1 MILNQVVETSCA
13 ATGMTSIACAT
24 FSKEEGETSCITPR
38 IAASFQGQV
47 KGEVILWPSLRQ
59 ACIEVLTSPQIC
71 RVDMQGSNSIYLFW
85 HLLRWLP
92 LLLGFASSTK
102 VWAALF
108 SGFFAGRRSFF
119 GVFLSLE
126 LLLLRV
132 ASWLLQWFQSQRH
145 VANFVFLE
153 PYFRRHSWAICF
165 QAQGRCQTQRD
176 AALIIPRP
184 HLHQHCCTSV
194 RVERKLKT
202 VCT

>member
-1 MILNQVVETSCA
+1 
-13 ATGMTSIACAT
+13 
-24 FSKEEGETSCITPR
+24 
-38 IAASFQGQV
+38 
-47 KGEVILWPSLRQ
+47 
-59 ACIEVLTSPQIC
+59 LTSPQIC

-102 VWAALF
+102 VWGALF

-132 ASWLLQWFQSQRH
+132 ACCLLQWYQSQRH

-153 PYFRRHSWAICF
+153 PYFRRHCWSASKRKGGAKRSVMLLSSSFGHTSISI
-165 QAQGRCQTQRD
+165 
-176 AALIIPRP
+176 AALPSGLKGSSRLCVPKSLRTPQKLQKQKPILLKRQQQQQHPTTRRP
-184 HLHQHCCTSV
+184 LPFPPQAS
-194 RVERKLKT
+194 R
-202 VCT
+202 